1 MERAGNISSGH
12 AANAEHDAEPIP
24 IMMPTIMPT
33 MTTTVMGMVILML
46 MIGIV
51 MVLMPIVARI
61 LPSRFLAGS
70 AVTNGSPR
78 GSPRKLSRIH
88 HVTAG
93 SANATMQPDENTVV
107 AIYR

>member
-1 MERAGNISSGH
+1 MLPSTM
-12 AANAEHDAEPIP
+12 PIP

-33 MTTTVMGMVILML
+33 MMTTVICMVIMIL

-78 GSPRKLSRIH
+78 GSLRKLRRVH
-88 HVTAG
+88 HGTARSG
-93 SANATMQPDENTVV
+93 SATMQPDKRNVV
-107 AIYR
+107 VIYR